1 MGPKGVPGP
10 RPTLPSPPGPH
21 QQRGM
26 TTAFAAKTPLLQSW
40 DPQTQTLSAWH
51 QERSPAA
58 QTDIVVQ
65 GQL

>member
-1 MGPKGVPGP
+1 
-10 RPTLPSPPGPH
+10 
-21 QQRGM
+21 M